1 MKTAVT
7 NQPSA
12 GSSGS
17 QSQGSDS
24 GGEDSSKENK
34 DTSSNNGDGP
44 GTPRRSRGIR
54 SKYLFVNKYLL
65 LIILYPG
72 TAGLSLEKNGNL
84 QVTARQHFES
94 KEQNN
99 FV

>member
-7 NQPSA
+7 NQQSA

-44 GTPRRSRGIR
+44 GTPRRRGKTSKFIR
-54 SKYLFVNKYLL
+54 LVKHNK
-65 LIILYPG
+65 
-72 TAGLSLEKNGNL
+72 KC
-84 QVTARQHFES
+84 
-94 KEQNN
+94 NN
-99 FV
+99 N

>member
-7 NQPSA
+7 NQTSA

-34 DTSSNNGDGP
+34 ETSSNNGDAP
-44 GTPRRSRGIR
+44 GTPRRKGKTSRLTPLLVRWDVGI
-54 SKYLFVNKYLL
+54 SFVFLCIYLCYEYR
-65 LIILYPG
+65 I
-72 TAGLSLEKNGNL
+72 
-84 QVTARQHFES
+84 
-94 KEQNN
+94 
-99 FV
+99 